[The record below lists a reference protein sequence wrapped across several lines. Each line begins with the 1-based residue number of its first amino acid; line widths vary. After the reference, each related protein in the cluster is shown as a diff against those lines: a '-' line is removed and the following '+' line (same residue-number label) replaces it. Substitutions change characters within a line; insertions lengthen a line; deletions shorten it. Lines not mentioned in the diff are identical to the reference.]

1 MPARVSARASSA
13 TTSRKSSAQ
22 PSNAPAVSIPDEPAL
37 PSTSPQLRA
46 NVVAIFADAQR
57 SIAAHRKLV
66 VRLRKI
72 QESCCGLSSKKDKK
86 NKQSAEGQHD
96 GEREEITDETDGVAE
111 KEFNIEISRCVIRVL
126 GVKKTEG
133 AGDRIIK
140 FLGTFLKSS
149 SDKGGPSVISTA
161 NFPLTQWGYRLRNIL
176 SRRSR

>member
-13 TTSRKSSAQ
+13 ATSRKSSAQ
-22 PSNAPAVSIPDEPAL
+22 PSNAPAVSIPEEPPL

-46 NVVAIFADAQR
+46 NIVAIFADAQR
-57 SIAAHRKLV
+57 SIATHRKLV

-86 NKQSAEGQHD
+86 SKQTGED
-96 GEREEITDETDGVAE
+96 GERPAIVDDTDGVAE
-111 KEFNIEISRCVIRVL
+111 KEFNIEISRCIIRVL

-140 FLGTFLKSS
+140 FLGTFLKSA
-149 SDKGGPSVISTA
+149 SDKGK
-161 NFPLTQWGYRLRNIL
+161 PLMTLYTGSLYTQRWYRFRDIL
-176 SRRSR
+176 PRRSR